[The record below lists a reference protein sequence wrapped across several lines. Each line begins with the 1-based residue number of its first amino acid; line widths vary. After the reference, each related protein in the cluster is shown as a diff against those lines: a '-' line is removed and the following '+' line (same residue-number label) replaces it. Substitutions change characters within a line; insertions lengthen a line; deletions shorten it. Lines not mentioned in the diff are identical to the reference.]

1 LIDRVPKRKLILL
14 TQIGLLL
21 QTTLFT
27 LVIRTGDIRLWQIIA
42 LYSLFGA
49 ILAIDHPARRAF
61 LVELVS
67 PDDLANAVALNAS
80 LFNVSNLIG
89 FMASGFLL
97 ATIGA
102 AWTMSI
108 NAASYL
114 APILAL
120 LAIRVAD
127 TGHDRQGPRLGSA
140 VSAGIMALWR
150 QPTVLGVI
158 GLMAVVGGLAWPVF
172 GLMPAFAQDVMG
184 TNTVGL
190 GLLLASGALG
200 SVIGT
205 AVVARLGQK
214 QRGRSL
220 LFACLLL
227 PLMVMGVAFSRNMV
241 LAGLLMVMVGL
252 MLIIVQSLAITLVH
266 LAITNQVR
274 GRVMS
279 LYSMVHAGSD
289 TAANVVIGGLA
300 LNLGLPW
307 ALFAGGALA
316 LFITGTLWVIMP
328 TIRRL
333 D

>member
-1 LIDRVPKRKLILL
+1 VVVEAWLVYQVTDSTLWLGLVGFIGLLPVVPISLLGGVLIDRVPKRKLILL
-14 TQIGLLL
+14 TQTGLLL
-21 QTTLFT
+21 QTTIFA

-102 AWTMSI
+102 AGAMSI

-140 VSAGIMALWR
+140 MSAGIMSLWR
-150 QPTVLGVI
+150 QPAILGVI
-158 GLMAVVGGLAWPVF
+158 GLMAAVGGLAWPVF
-172 GLMPAFAQDVMG
+172 GLMPAFAQDVVG

-190 GLLLASGALG
+190 GLLLAAGALE

-205 AVVARLGQK
+205 AVVARLRHVA
-214 QRGRSL
+214 QRELARDAHHVTVEPFLRERAVCTQAELAAQQHIERVRRS
-220 LFACLLL
+220 
-227 PLMVMGVAFSRNMV
+227 
-241 LAGLLMVMVGL
+241 
-252 MLIIVQSLAITLVH
+252 
-266 LAITNQVR
+266 
-274 GRVMS
+274 
-279 LYSMVHAGSD
+279 
-289 TAANVVIGGLA
+289 AA
-300 LNLGLPW
+300 
-307 ALFAGGALA
+307 
-316 LFITGTLWVIMP
+316 
-328 TIRRL
+328 
-333 D
+333 